1 MTVTQ
6 IGRYQIKAEL
16 GRGGMATVFLGY
28 DPRFQREVAL
38 KVIPREFLHDP
49 TFRTRFEREA
59 QTIAA
64 LEHPAIVPVYDFGE
78 EDDQPYLVMRYL
90 PGGSLTN
97 RLKQGAIPFEE
108 TVSIINRLA
117 SA

>member
-6 IGRYQIKAEL
+6 FGRYQIKTEL
-16 GRGGMATVFLGY
+16 GRGGMATVLLGH

-49 TFRTRFEREA
+49 NFRERFEREA

-64 LEHPAIVPVYDFGE
+64 LEHSAIVPVYDFGE
-78 EDDQPYLVMRYL
+78 EDGQPYLVMRYL
-90 PGGSLTN
+90 PGGNLTD
-97 RLKQGAIPFEE
+97 RLKKGALPYGD
-108 TVSIINRLA
+108 VLS
-117 SA
+117 